1 MLTKRKKNRMSILK
15 MALILILIVFP
26 IFTLFH
32 LDQRKVISFEKP
44 TTADKRKFTCE
55 SFGEELYWLSVLLT
69 ASILMS
75 DFTFDSQHFNVRFWE
90 SCRNLQFSK
99 PWITSRT
106 FVLFQVLLTT
116 SILMSD
122 FRKRRLVCIDFTS
135 DSLDQYFVDDTKQ
148 ACRNIQFWKP
158 WITSWTWFL

>member
-55 SFGEELYWLSVLLT
+55 SFEERTLLT
-69 ASILMS
+69 VC
-75 DFTFDSQHFNVRFWE
+75 TFDSKDLNVRF
-90 SCRNLQFSK
+90 
-99 PWITSRT
+99 
-106 FVLFQVLLTT
+106 
-116 SILMSD
+116 
-122 FRKRRLVCIDFTS
+122 
-135 DSLDQYFVDDTKQ
+135 
-148 ACRNIQFWKP
+148 
-158 WITSWTWFL
+158 